1 MPPARAKEALRPSV
15 AFISIYLIA
24 WVTLA
29 INTARSDTAT
39 SVRPALPFSWLA
51 VPGGQRPRCATDSTP
66 GAGEATGGATAGV
79 SPLPKPAPS

>member
-1 MPPARAKEALRPSV
+1 MPPAQVKEVMRPSV

-39 SVRPALPFSWLA
+39 FVQPILPFSWLA
-51 VPGGQRPRCATDSTP
+51 MPGGQRPRCAADSTP

-79 SPLPKPAPS
+79 SLLPKPAPS